1 MFSPREYHK
10 YFKNRHFALATIR
23 SMVFLLISLVTTFYS
38 LNYINLKASNS
49 VTDIVLSNTRP
60 YDVDNYFVF
69 GAIFMILIVTLL
81 IFSRPKYIP
90 FAVQNIALFY
100 LIRVAFTS
108 LTHTGPFPTRISLDY
123 SFLSNSRILGSF
135 FTGDD
140 LFFSGHV
147 GLPFLIALIFWEYKQ
162 VRYFFLGLSGFF
174 GIVVLLGHIHYS
186 IDVLSAYFITYTIF
200 HIGRFLFREDHKIFI
215 NGL

>member
-1 MFSPREYHK
+1 MFSPREYHR
-10 YFKNRHFALATIR
+10 YFKNRRFALATSR
-23 SMVFLLISLVTTFYS
+23 SVIFLLISLAATFYS

-49 VTDIVLSNTRP
+49 VTDIVLSNTKA
-60 YDVDNYFVF
+60 YDVDGFFVF
-69 GAIFMILIVTLL
+69 GAIFMVLIITLIIL
-81 IFSRPKYIP
+81 SRPKYIP

-100 LIRVAFTS
+100 LIRAAFTS
-108 LTHTGPFPTRISLDY
+108 LTHIGPFPTRISLDY
-123 SFLSNSRILGSF
+123 NFLSNSRILGSF

-147 GLPFLIALIFWEYKQ
+147 GLPFLIALIFWEYKH

-174 GIVVLLGHIHYS
+174 GMVVLLGHIHYS

-200 HIGRFLFREDHKIFI
+200 HIGRFIFRKDHKIFI
-215 NGL
+215 EGL